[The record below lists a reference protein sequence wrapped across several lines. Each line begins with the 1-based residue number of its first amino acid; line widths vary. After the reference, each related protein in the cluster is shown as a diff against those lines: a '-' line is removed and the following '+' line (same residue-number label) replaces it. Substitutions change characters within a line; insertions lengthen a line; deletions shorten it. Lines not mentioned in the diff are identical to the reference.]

1 MDVVNEILG
10 AADLLAVLGRDVT
23 VRLIDLSGSGC
34 LLESD
39 SHVATGT
46 AGSLRVTFRGREY
59 ADAIRVNRCQE
70 VAGTSRYHMGA
81 EILWTSKPGA
91 QSLRQLIASFRTAAT
106 DVGRS
111 GHENQV

>member
-1 MDVVNEILG
+1 MDVVNQILG
-10 AADLLAVLGRDVT
+10 AADLVAVLGRDVT

-39 SHVATGT
+39 SRVATGT
-46 AGSLRVTFRGREY
+46 AGSLKVTFRGREY

-70 VAGTSRYHMGA
+70 IAGTSRYHVGA

-91 QSLRQLIASFRTAAT
+91 QSLRRLIASFRAAAA
-106 DVGRS
+106 DAGRS
-111 GHENQV
+111 AQESQV